1 MFIGMI
7 LNIMKLYHYKCQYG
21 VLLAISLN
29 IISEIG
35 VPNTINNQKCFSF
48 HFQFIHFLG
57 GPPSS
62 TEAAAAL
69 ASPLASE
76 APSLAFSAVA
86 SALSAFSVA
95 PLAAASVAFPEASA
109 VSATLSPAAL
119 ASAATFSPL
128 ALDVAASS
136 FDLSAPFS
144 IFSVA
149 LSVASVTAFSW
160 EALSDA
166 SVIFSISFL
175 ASFEALSMALSC
187 SFLA

>member
-1 MFIGMI
+1 MI

-35 VPNTINNQKCFSF
+35 VPNTINNQKFFLF
-48 HFQFIHFLG
+48 HFQFIHFFFG
-57 GPPSS
+57 GAPSS
-62 TEAAAAL
+62 TDAAAAL
-69 ASPLASE
+69 ASPLASA
-76 APSLAFSAVA
+76 APSFAFSAVA

-119 ASAATFSPL
+119 ASAATLSPL
-128 ALDVAASS
+128 ALAEAASS

-149 LSVASVTAFSW
+149 LSVASPTAFS
-160 EALSDA
+160 
-166 SVIFSISFL
+166 
-175 ASFEALSMALSC
+175 
-187 SFLA
+187 